1 MRRKRVSRDITLL
14 LRSLVSL
21 QDDDGGARTQ
31 AAVLVDEGDTAWLKG
46 DTTKVGLEA
55 VFLEV
60 PPTVAQLANA
70 NEGTRLDAMSLA
82 HTPGALVT
90 KPLVG
95 PIPGAIDGLLDPS
108 DVAAV

>member
-1 MRRKRVSRDITLL
+1 M
-14 LRSLVSL
+14 
-21 QDDDGGARTQ
+21 G
-31 AAVLVDEGDTAWLKG
+31 EGDTAWLEG
-46 DTTKVGLEA
+46 DATKVGLEA
-55 VFLEV
+55 IFLEV

-82 HTPGALVT
+82 HTPGALVA

-108 DVAAV
+108 DVAAVQ